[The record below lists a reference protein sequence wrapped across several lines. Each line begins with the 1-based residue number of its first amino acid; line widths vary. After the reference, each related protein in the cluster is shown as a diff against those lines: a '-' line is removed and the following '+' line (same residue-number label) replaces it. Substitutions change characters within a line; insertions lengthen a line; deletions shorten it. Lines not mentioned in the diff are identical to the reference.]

1 MKTIT
6 LSLAFALLAA
16 CATTP
21 VSVPDNSPEARQ
33 ARAQRDD
40 NANVVSGVL
49 QTGLR
54 VLLGH

>member
-1 MKTIT
+1 MKTLILT
-6 LSLAFALLAA
+6 LTFALLTA

-33 ARAQRDD
+33 AQAQRDE

-54 VLLGH
+54 ILLGH